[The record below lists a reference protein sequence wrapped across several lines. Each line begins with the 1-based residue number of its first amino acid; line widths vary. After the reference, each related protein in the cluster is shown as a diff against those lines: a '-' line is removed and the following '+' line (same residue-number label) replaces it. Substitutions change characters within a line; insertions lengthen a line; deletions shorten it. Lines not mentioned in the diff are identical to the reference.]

1 MKREYTARIG
11 SREFVVSHI
20 NIFGDVVNFSVLGNQ
35 YSVALEE
42 KLDERRVVG
51 YGAGRPSAQT
61 VRGIAP
67 AAASNPH
74 PNSLIAPISGVVVSV
89 AVAVGATVAAGDVIA
104 VLEAMKMENPIK
116 SDRAGVIKTIH
127 AKPGV
132 QVRTGEPIVSF
143 E

>member
-11 SREFVVSHI
+11 SREFSLT
-20 NIFGDVVNFSVLGNQ
+20 NISISGDLVNFSVLGNQ

-42 KLDERRVVG
+42 KFDERRIVG
-51 YGAGRPSAQT
+51 FGAARPSAPA
-61 VRGIAP
+61 VRAVAP
-67 AAASNPH
+67 AASNAH
-74 PNSLIAPISGVVVSV
+74 PNALIAPISGVVVSV
-89 AVAVGATVAAGDVIA
+89 AVAVGATVAVGEVIA

-116 SDRAGVIKTIH
+116 SDRAGVIKLIH